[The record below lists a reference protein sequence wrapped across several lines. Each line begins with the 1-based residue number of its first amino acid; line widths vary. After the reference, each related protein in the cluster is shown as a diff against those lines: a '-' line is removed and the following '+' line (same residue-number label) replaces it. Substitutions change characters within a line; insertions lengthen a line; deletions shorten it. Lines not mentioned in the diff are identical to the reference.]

1 MNKYEIMFIVK
12 PDLEESAIK
21 KEADKLLKTI
31 DVSSQSTISVAFW
44 TVDIP
49 ELICIGNFS
58 KEKDGGVRYDLDFSQ
73 TTLQF
78 CFDSQG
84 LKVAIFLL
92 NQKKWLLLYL
102 QRVI

>member
-1 MNKYEIMFIVK
+1 MKMNNSNQELSIKCGKTTNSF
-12 PDLEESAIK
+12 EELKLLCK

-58 KEKDGGVRYDLDFSQ
+58 
-73 TTLQF
+73 
-78 CFDSQG
+78 FDSQG

>member
-1 MNKYEIMFIVK
+1 M
-12 PDLEESAIK
+12 LCK

-73 TTLQF
+73 TTL
-78 CFDSQG
+78 
-84 LKVAIFLL
+84 
-92 NQKKWLLLYL
+92 
-102 QRVI
+102 